1 MTKNSLRPAGG
12 ATCDKYHK
20 KGTFAMSRKK
30 KKGKQDALV
39 TAAVLLAA
47 ILDLVRAIID
57 LIDRLTG

>member
-1 MTKNSLRPAGG
+1 
-12 ATCDKYHK
+12 
-20 KGTFAMSRKK
+20 MSRRK

>member
-1 MTKNSLRPAGG
+1 
-12 ATCDKYHK
+12 
-20 KGTFAMSRKK
+20 MSRKK

>member
-1 MTKNSLRPAGG
+1 
-12 ATCDKYHK
+12 
-20 KGTFAMSRKK
+20 MSRKK
-30 KKGKQDALV
+30 KKGKQDALL